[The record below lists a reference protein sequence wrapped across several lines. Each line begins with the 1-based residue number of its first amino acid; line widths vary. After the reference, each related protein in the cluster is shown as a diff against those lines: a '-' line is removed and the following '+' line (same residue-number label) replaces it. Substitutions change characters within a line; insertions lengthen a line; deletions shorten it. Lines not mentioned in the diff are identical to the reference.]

1 MAKKSVKRSQVRSEI
16 FQKLFKPRSIPR
28 WVIIAAPLLT
38 ALIVALIC
46 QYVVV
51 LPVKGS
57 SAVPW
62 LILAGLIIGTPLA
75 YKFREKK
82 FRGITLC
89 VAIVIG
95 FFLVPYFAF
104 FLGKIHLFVVDQMNM
119 PGAKVIEMRITQNRI
134 AWVKTDGTEVIAWPG
149 PITITLH
156 PGVTRIYVGTM
167 NIPAGSYTGRAI
179 YIDTV
184 EIDTQ
189 VDLSVWTTP
198 EGGPIPP
205 EYYQEVYDNFRSEF
219 DSHFQQEFPQGSSSN
234 WALNGSIITFTMS
247 TGPFQVQEP
256 EQLDYPGFG
265 GPDITLDF
273 TLSEQGMVTVT
284 PILDFPPG
292 FSSPTGQTGGPPS

>member
-1 MAKKSVKRSQVRSEI
+1 M
-16 FQKLFKPRSIPR
+16 FKPRSIPR
-28 WVIIAAPLLT
+28 PLIIITPFLT

-82 FRGITLC
+82 FRGITLGA
-89 VAIVIG
+89 AIIIG

-104 FLGKIHLFVVDQMNM
+104 FLGRINLFAVDQMNM
-119 PGAKVIEMRITQNRI
+119 PGTKVIEMRITQNRV
-134 AWVKTDGTEVIAWPG
+134 AWVKTDGTEVTAWSG
-149 PITITLH
+149 PTTITLH
-156 PGVTRIYVGTM
+156 PGVTRIYFGTM
-167 NIPAGSYTGRAI
+167 NIPAGSYTGRMI
-179 YIDTV
+179 YLDTV

-198 EGGPIPP
+198 EGGSIPP
-205 EYYQEVYDNFRSEF
+205 EMYQEVYDNFRSEF
-219 DSHFQQEFPQGSSSN
+219 DSHLQQEFPQGSSSN

-247 TGPFQVQEP
+247 TGPFQESEP
-256 EQLDYPGFG
+256 DPIDYPGFG

-273 TLSEQGMVTVT
+273 TLTEDGMITVT

-292 FSSPTGQTGGPPS
+292 FSPPT